1 MKKLLFVF
9 ILFIFLFPISSYSK
23 IQLNDFNNFLTK
35 LSTNLN
41 SYEVVEGAYILEE
54 NEQIIE
60 DLIEE
65 LKLLD
70 PEEKIELFLSLE
82 NLSDDLKAIA
92 FLQVLGNEFQSQSNL
107 NDLNNEKQKQLSVV
121 ISKNVELLYN
131 NTKKSNNTALE
142 LSKIVSFA
150 SNDLANL
157 VLEVTSDISRNFGN
171 VGDLS
176 SNLMLNIIKNNPT
189 KLEELSTNRVENLV
203 EDSINELEYS
213 LAIKNEKV
221 TEKIDPNQ
229 KKQNPLSAISLAILN
244 SNLDISNKITDK
256 ILSKKGTKNDL
267 ALKIVE
273 QSSYLDEWKS
283 NENDNANI
291 VKNNFTKKIMT
302 KALENLDK
310 SKVELAV
317 DIIGR
322 SNIKTSDRIA
332 KSIIKN
338 YQNEKNLNFFLLSN
352 QVFERLENLVDSTD
366 ASDDLLVKSN
376 LEAVLLIKSFYQNNV
391 TSRELLENQKLNYA
405 LSLMPKSNFQDLN
418 NISPN

>member
-35 LSTNLN
+35 LSRNLN

-283 NENDNANI
+283 NKNDNANI

-338 YQNEKNLNFFLLSN
+338 YQNEKNLNFFTLSN
-352 QVFERLENLVDSTD
+352 QVFDRLENLVDSTD

-376 LEAVLLIKSFYQNNV
+376 LEAVLLIKSFYMNNV

>member
-35 LSTNLN
+35 LSRNLN

-283 NENDNANI
+283 NKNDNANI

-302 KALENLDK
+302 KALENLDR
-310 SKVELAV
+310 SKLELAV

-338 YQNEKNLNFFLLSN
+338 YQNEKNLNFFTLSN

-366 ASDDLLVKSN
+366 TSDDLLVKSN
-376 LEAVLLIKSFYQNNV
+376 LEAGLLVKSFYENKA

>member
-35 LSTNLN
+35 LSRNLN

-283 NENDNANI
+283 NKNDNANI

-338 YQNEKNLNFFLLSN
+338 YQNEKNLNFFTLSN
-352 QVFERLENLVDSTD
+352 QVFDRLENLVDSTD
-366 ASDDLLVKSN
+366 TSDDLLTKSN
-376 LEAVLLIKSFYQNNV
+376 LEAGLLVKSFYQNNV

>member
-35 LSTNLN
+35 LSRNLN

-283 NENDNANI
+283 NKNDNANI

-338 YQNEKNLNFFLLSN
+338 YQNEKNLNFFTLSN
-352 QVFERLENLVDSTD
+352 QVFDRLENLVDSTD
-366 ASDDLLVKSN
+366 TSDDLLTKSN
-376 LEAVLLIKSFYQNNV
+376 LEAGLLVKSFYMNNV

>member
-176 SNLMLNIIKNNPT
+176 SNLMLNIIKNNPS

-283 NENDNANI
+283 NKNDNANI

-338 YQNEKNLNFFLLSN
+338 YQNEKNLNFFTLSN
-352 QVFERLENLVDSTD
+352 QVFDRLENLVDSTD
-366 ASDDLLVKSN
+366 TSDDLLTKSN
-376 LEAVLLIKSFYQNNV
+376 LEAGLLVKSFYQNNV

>member
-189 KLEELSTNRVENLV
+189 KLEVLSANRVENLV

-317 DIIGR
+317 NIIGR
-322 SNIKTSDRIA
+322 SNIKTSDRIT

-376 LEAVLLIKSFYQNNV
+376 LEAVLLIKSFYMNNV

>member
-35 LSTNLN
+35 LSRNLS

-283 NENDNANI
+283 NKNDNANI

-310 SKVELAV
+310 SKLELAV

-322 SNIKTSDRIA
+322 SNIKTSDRIV

-338 YQNEKNLNFFLLSN
+338 YQNEKNLNFFTLSN
-352 QVFERLENLVDSTD
+352 QVFDRLENLVDSTNT
-366 ASDDLLVKSN
+366 SDVLLIKSN
-376 LEAVLLIKSFYQNNV
+376 LEAGLLVKSFYESNV

>member
-203 EDSINELEYS
+203 EDSLNELEYS

-283 NENDNANI
+283 NKNDNANI

-338 YQNEKNLNFFLLSN
+338 YQNEKNLNFFTLSN
-352 QVFERLENLVDSTD
+352 QVFDRLENLVDSTD
-366 ASDDLLVKSN
+366 TSDDLLTKSN
-376 LEAVLLIKSFYQNNV
+376 LEAGLLVKSFYQNNV

>member
-35 LSTNLN
+35 LSRNLN

-283 NENDNANI
+283 NKNDNANI

-338 YQNEKNLNFFLLSN
+338 YQNEKNLNFFTLSN
-352 QVFERLENLVDSTD
+352 QVFDRLENLVDSTD
-366 ASDDLLVKSN
+366 TSDDLLVKSN
-376 LEAVLLIKSFYQNNV
+376 LEAGLLVKSFYQNNV

>member
-35 LSTNLN
+35 LSRNLN

-283 NENDNANI
+283 NKNDNANI

-310 SKVELAV
+310 PKLELAV

-322 SNIKTSDRIA
+322 SNSKTSDRIV

-338 YQNEKNLNFFLLSN
+338 YQNGKNLNFFTLSN
-352 QVFERLENLVDSTD
+352 QVFDRLENLVDSTNT
-366 ASDDLLVKSN
+366 SDDLLIKSN
-376 LEAVLLIKSFYQNNV
+376 LEAGLLVKSFYENNV

>member
-23 IQLNDFNNFLTK
+23 IQLNDFNIFLTK
-35 LSTNLN
+35 LSRNLN

-283 NENDNANI
+283 NKNDNANI

-302 KALENLDK
+302 EALENLDK
-310 SKVELAV
+310 PKLELAV

-322 SNIKTSDRIA
+322 SNSKTSDRIV

-338 YQNEKNLNFFLLSN
+338 YQNGKNLNFFTLSN
-352 QVFERLENLVDSTD
+352 QVFDRLENLVDSTNT
-366 ASDDLLVKSN
+366 SDDLLIKSN
-376 LEAVLLIKSFYQNNV
+376 LEAGLLVKSFYENNV

>member
-121 ISKNVELLYN
+121 ISKNIELLYN

-203 EDSINELEYS
+203 EDSLNELEYS

-317 DIIGR
+317 NIIGR

-376 LEAVLLIKSFYQNNV
+376 LEAVLLIKSFYMNNV

>member
-35 LSTNLN
+35 LSRNLS

-267 ALKIVE
+267 AFKIVE

-283 NENDNANI
+283 NKNDNANI

-310 SKVELAV
+310 SKLELAV

-322 SNIKTSDRIA
+322 SNIKTSDRIV

-338 YQNEKNLNFFLLSN
+338 YQNEKNLNFFTLSN
-352 QVFERLENLVDSTD
+352 QVFDRLENLVDSTD
-366 ASDDLLVKSN
+366 TSDDLLFKSN
-376 LEAVLLIKSFYQNNV
+376 LEAGLLVKSFYENNV

>member
-283 NENDNANI
+283 NKNDNANI

-338 YQNEKNLNFFLLSN
+338 YQNEKNLNFFTLSN
-352 QVFERLENLVDSTD
+352 QVFDRLENLVDSTD
-366 ASDDLLVKSN
+366 TSDDLLTKSN
-376 LEAVLLIKSFYQNNV
+376 LEAGLLVKSFYQNNV

>member
-121 ISKNVELLYN
+121 ISKNIELLYN

-189 KLEELSTNRVENLV
+189 KLEVLSANRVENLV

-310 SKVELAV
+310 SKVELV
-317 DIIGR
+317 VNIIGR

-376 LEAVLLIKSFYQNNV
+376 LEAVLLIKSFYMNNV

-405 LSLMPKSNFQDLN
+405 LSLMPKTNFQDLN

>member
-121 ISKNVELLYN
+121 ISKNIELLYN

-283 NENDNANI
+283 NKNDNANI

-338 YQNEKNLNFFLLSN
+338 YQNEKNLNFFTLSN
-352 QVFERLENLVDSTD
+352 QVFDRLENLVDSTD
-366 ASDDLLVKSN
+366 TSDDLLVKSN

>member
-35 LSTNLN
+35 LSRNLN

-283 NENDNANI
+283 NKNDNANI

-338 YQNEKNLNFFLLSN
+338 YQNEKNLNFFTLSN
-352 QVFERLENLVDSTD
+352 QVFDRLENLVDSTNT
-366 ASDDLLVKSN
+366 SDDLLIQSN
-376 LEAVLLIKSFYQNNV
+376 LEAGLLVKSFYENNV

>member
-35 LSTNLN
+35 LSRNLN

-203 EDSINELEYS
+203 EDSLNELEYS

-283 NENDNANI
+283 NKNDNANI

-338 YQNEKNLNFFLLSN
+338 YQNEKNLNFFTLSN
-352 QVFERLENLVDSTD
+352 QVFDRLENLVDSTD
-366 ASDDLLVKSN
+366 TSDDLLTKSN
-376 LEAVLLIKSFYQNNV
+376 LEAGLLVKSFYQNNV